1 MTLRALLRE
10 VEPGWYAGAADLDGA
25 GIAPEVLARAQ
36 DSALGRRMLA
46 RWLLGDGATHLLAPS
61 ADGALAA
68 VAQRWP
74 RTRLAGLLRDLG
86 TLAHAPVIRA
96 EVRREPVRRLKQAL
110 GKNYLL
116 PLDAGIWDG
125 RVDKPVFAQLAR
137 ALEQVLATQDDD
149 AVALFAVLDA
159 QGLVELV
166 AWGQQRDPALAEW
179 AALLHP
185 RVATGHAHL
194 PEKPVWKL
202 LDHHQTR
209 TRAA

>member
-1 MTLRALLRE
+1 MSLRALLRE
-10 VEPGWYAGAADLDGA
+10 VDPSWFAGTADPAAA
-25 GIAPEVLARAQ
+25 GVAAEVLIRAQ

-46 RWLLGDGATHLLAPS
+46 RWLLHDGASHLLAPS
-61 ADGALAA
+61 ADGAVAG

-74 RTRLAGLLRDLG
+74 RPRLAGLLRDLG
-86 TLAHAPVIRA
+86 TLAFAPVIRA

-125 RVDKPVFAQLAR
+125 RVDKMVFARLAH
-137 ALEQVLATQDDD
+137 ALEQALAVQGDD
-149 AVALFAVLDA
+149 AAALFAVLDA
-159 QGLVELV
+159 QGLAELV
-166 AWGQQRDPALAEW
+166 AWGQQRDPALAQW
-179 AALLHP
+179 AAVLHR
-185 RVATGHAHL
+185 RVDVEHAHL

-209 TRAA
+209 AKAA